1 MNNPL
6 NNSACTAKGG
16 SGCNT
21 VYHQNQRHIIRACRC
36 HERNSAG
43 VMRGRRVVASVK
55 TRFGTDGIRGRI
67 PEELCAE
74 QTLRIGA
81 AIAEQFGGKKGGRC
95 RVVLGHDPR
104 SSSGMLEAAVTAG
117 LCAAGAEVER
127 VGVMPTPGVAWLTRQ
142 HEADGGIVI
151 SASHNTAEYNG
162 IKCFDAQGYKL
173 SDVQERELEERI
185 ERGYEKLS
193 QIGRVRE
200 LQQNPMREYT
210 DYLAG
215 CVSRE
220 LSGLRVVFDC
230 ANGAASATIAR
241 LIRCL
246 DLRADVIGYYPDGEN
261 INQNCGS
268 TDLEQLREMMRSH
281 SYDIGFAFDGD
292 ADRCVAV
299 DEMGEVL
306 DGDVVLGALA
316 QQWKQ
321 EHPQQAGCVTTT
333 VLSNTGLQLFLQ
345 ELGIRV
351 VHTDVGDRQ
360 VMQAMRENGRWIGG
374 EPSGHIIVREYS
386 TTGDGQLTAIR
397 LMEWLVTS
405 GMRASDLQ
413 SQWKPV
419 PQAARTVT
427 VPAGKGAEI
436 ATSEDVEQAVAAW
449 QERLGEG
456 RILVRP
462 SGTEAVIRVMAECPD
477 VALAEQAA
485 EHICRVI
492 CHK

>member
-185 ERGYEKLS
+185 ERGP
-193 QIGRVRE
+193 QMMQVGHVRIPH
-200 LQQNPMREYT
+200 QDPVREYT

-215 CVSRE
+215 CAHSE
-220 LSGLRVVFDC
+220 LSGLRVVFDG
-230 ANGAASATIAR
+230 ANGAASATIPR

-246 DLRADVIGYYPDGEN
+246 DLHADVIGCYPNGEN
-261 INQNCGS
+261 INRLCGS
-268 TDLEQLREMMRSH
+268 TDLTQLQELMASH
-281 SYDIGFAFDGD
+281 SYDVGFAFDGD
-292 ADRCVAV
+292 ADRCIAV
-299 DEMGEVL
+299 DERGAVL
-306 DGDVVLGALA
+306 DGDVLLGALA
-316 QQWKQ
+316 QQWKR
-321 EHPQQAGCVTTT
+321 EHPEQRAHVTTT
-333 VLSNTGLQLFLQ
+333 VLSNAGLRRFLREQ
-345 ELGIRV
+345 SMDI
-351 VHTDVGDRQ
+351 TYTAVGDRQ
-360 VMQAMRENGRWIGG
+360 VMKAMRENQGRVGG
-374 EPSGHIIVREYS
+374 EPSGHFILREYS

>member
-1 MNNPL
+1 MHEQ
-6 NNSACTAKGG
+6 NSADAVRT
-16 SGCNT
+16 
-21 VYHQNQRHIIRACRC
+21 
-36 HERNSAG
+36 
-43 VMRGRRVVASVK
+43 RGVVAIVK
-55 TRFGTDGIRGRI
+55 TRFGTDGIRGRV
-67 PEELCAE
+67 PQELCAE
-74 QTLRIGA
+74 QAFRVGA
-81 AIAEQFGGKKGGRC
+81 AVAEQLREKKGGSC
-95 RVVLGHDPR
+95 RIVLAHDPR
-104 SSSGMLEAAVTAG
+104 ASSDMLEAAVTAG

-127 VGVMPTPGVAWLTRQ
+127 ISMLPTPAVALLTRR
-142 HEADGGIVI
+142 HGADGGIMI
-151 SASHNTAEYNG
+151 SASHNPAEYNG
-162 IKCFDAQGYKL
+162 IKCFDAQGYKW
-173 SDVQERELEERI
+173 SKKQEARLEVRI
-185 ERGYEKLS
+185 ARGYEKLS

-360 VMQAMRENGRWIGG
+360 VMQAMRENGSWIGG

-397 LMEWLVTS
+397 LLEWLATN
-405 GMRASDLQ
+405 GMRASDLRK
-413 SQWKPV
+413 QWEPM
-419 PQAARTVT
+419 PQIVRTVG
-427 VPAGKGAEI
+427 VLPSCGAEI
-436 ATSEDVEQAVAAW
+436 AASDKIAAAIAEW
-449 QERLGEG
+449 ETQMGEG
-456 RILVRP
+456 RILIRP
-462 SGTEAVIRVMAECPD
+462 SGTEPVIRVMVECPD
-477 VALAEQAA
+477 VDTAKRAA
-485 EHICRVI
+485 ESICRTI
-492 CHK
+492 CSKVE